1 MAVSTYTAVSSTD
14 NSASAP
20 SRHCVQKNSQID
32 GAPDCNLADKTS
44 HIHTIT
50 IENQSD
56 GSARPSINF
65 SKPMSDS
72 HEPVQFVKW
81 GIHWQAPAKMLS
93 LFVAG
98 VALAIGHHC
107 YYRSLAGTKVIPTA
121 SLTSAWDTDRQEWKI
136 RFGTAF
142 AFLAKACLTTAIAI
156 AYTQHIWASCKR
168 KAYSISGLDAL
179 FSATSNVFAFIS
191 LELTMRAKVGALL
204 AALVW

>member
-1 MAVSTYTAVSSTD
+1 MVVSTYAAVSSTD
-14 NSASAP
+14 NSVPAP
-20 SRHCVQKNSQID
+20 NRNHVHTDSQID
-32 GAPDCNLADKTS
+32 AAPGCDLADETT
-44 HIHTIT
+44 HLHTIP

-65 SKPMSDS
+65 SKPMPGSY
-72 HEPVQFVKW
+72 EPVHLVKW
-81 GIHWQAPAKMLS
+81 GVHWLAPAKMLS

-121 SLTSAWDTDRQEWKI
+121 SIVSAWDTDRQEWKI

-142 AFLAKACLTTAIAI
+142 AFLAKTCLATAIAV

-179 FSATSNVFAFIS
+179 FSATSDVFAFAS
-191 LELTMRAKVGALL
+191 LELTLRAKVGALL